1 MTRPTYKV
9 KLDKL
14 AEVLLKGMLT
24 KMKIRSAVLILLVSG
39 LVLAFFSIAKA
50 VVDTRAI
57 DEVLKKTVLTPQ
69 DLGTIDAFVLDVVE
83 EIAQTDDFTQIAT
96 TRAALLSR
104 QGTQAQ
110 YTQQLSD
117 SAGKHISARLQEAQG
132 IADPVRRFQIMANL
146 LILVDGLKDPRLA
159 DMAVRSIG
167 QADNCV
173 RYWAVRTAT
182 DQALWAKL
190 NQNQAAAAQLAD
202 RIVAECNRVIES
214 SSPEVVNLMV
224 DFAGRFNTPGAE
236 ALLIRAADERI
247 KRYAAWNTG
256 YELADVAILKLLTNR
271 LAAGTPNPEV
281 ARRFAQLYSFVIQRY
296 IKGQQ
301 RNILTGASRGYLTSV
316 IVEVEDKCLSKLLG
330 VPQRTLTTALQ
341 EANLEKLLAEHD
353 RLLGGTGQTGAL
365 VSKLNFTY
373 GTGPGNRT
381 APLPLPD
388 PPAAAPAPAVPA
400 GTPPASTPPVG
411 KPPAGKSPAMDHTKM
426 KM

>member
-1 MTRPTYKV
+1 
-9 KLDKL
+9 
-14 AEVLLKGMLT
+14 LKGMLT
-24 KMKIRSAVLILLVSG
+24 KMKIRSTVLILLVGG
-39 LVLAFFSIAKA
+39 LVLAFLSVAKA

-57 DEVLKKTVLTPQ
+57 DEVLKKSVLTPQ
-69 DLGTIDAFVLDVVE
+69 DLTVVDAFVLDVVE

-96 TRAALLSR
+96 TRTTLLSR

-110 YTQQLSD
+110 YLQQLSD
-117 SAGKHISARLQEAQG
+117 SAGKHILARLQEAQG
-132 IADPVRRFQIMANL
+132 IADPVRRFQVMANL
-146 LILVDGLKDPRLA
+146 LILVDGLKDPRLV

-167 QADNCV
+167 QEDNCV

-190 NQNQAAAAQLAD
+190 SQNQTAAAQLAD
-202 RIVAECNRVIES
+202 RIITECNRVMETS
-214 SSPEVVNLMV
+214 NPEVVSVMV

-236 ALLIRAADERI
+236 TLLIHAADERI
-247 KRYAAWNTG
+247 KRYAAWNAG
-256 YELADVAILKLLTNR
+256 YELADVAVLKLLSNR

-281 ARRFAQLYSFVIQRY
+281 ARRFAQLYSFAIQRY

-301 RNILTGASRGYLTSV
+301 RNALTGASRGYLASV
-316 IVEVEDKCLSKLLG
+316 IAEVEDKCLSKLLG
-330 VPQRTLTTALQ
+330 ARQPTLTRAMQ
-341 EANLEKLLAEHD
+341 EGNLESLQAEHD
-353 RLLGGTGQTGAL
+353 KVLGGTGQAGAL

-388 PPAAAPAPAVPA
+388 PPAPAPAPAPPA
-400 GTPPASTPPVG
+400 GTPPTAA
-411 KPPAGKSPAMDHTKM
+411 PPAVDHTKM